1 MKKYFLFIL
10 ISTCLSQNIFAQ
22 ISKEAFTSIAQ
33 KEDSLKAPSQKIIQ
47 GINASDRF
55 TADSLFTR
63 IFVRAL
69 AIKNS
74 FYYPFDSLE
83 TISKLYAPDSSFRI
97 FTWQM
102 VISDNVIRQHGAI
115 QMHTVDGSLK
125 LFPLIDRSEGCLAP
139 ADTIADNKGW
149 FGAVYYKIV
158 LKEAFDKKFYTL
170 IGFDENNIRSTKKVI
185 DILTFPEGK
194 PRFGGRNF
202 VIDNTKGYNSRIAR
216 YIMEFSKDA
225 SPRLTYDPDM
235 DMIVMEHLVSNSGDP
250 AKKWTLIPDGDYE
263 GFKWMNGKWVYI
275 NKIFHQVT
283 APTQLPVPQPRTKD
297 LEKFPGEDKQQ

>member
-1 MKKYFLFIL
+1 LKRTLLFIFL
-10 ISTCLSQNIFAQ
+10 ISSFCHAALGQTVKEPFA
-22 ISKEAFTSIAQ
+22 KIAQ
-33 KEDSLKAPSQKIIQ
+33 KEDSLIGPAYKIVR
-47 GINASDRF
+47 GINAADRF
-55 TADSLFTR
+55 KADSLFTK

-69 AIKNS
+69 AVNNS
-74 FYYPFDSLE
+74 FYYPFDSLQ

-102 VISDNVIRQHGAI
+102 VINDNVIRQHGAI
-115 QMHTVDGSLK
+115 QMRTADGSLK
-125 LFPLIDRSEGCLAP
+125 LFPLIDKSEVCSSP

-149 FGAVYYKIV
+149 IGAVYYKII
-158 LKEAFDKKFYTL
+158 LKKSFDIEFYTL

-185 DILTFPEGK
+185 DILTFTEGK

-202 VIDNTKGYNSRIAR
+202 IIDNTKGYNSRIAR

-225 SPRLTYDPDM
+225 SPRLTYDPEM
-235 DMIVMEHLVSNSGDP
+235 DMIVMEHLVSNAGDP

-283 APTQLPVPQPRTKD
+283 APTQLPVPQPINKD
-297 LEKFPGEDKQQ
+297 LEKFPGETKP